1 MATYQLKHRYREEV
15 VVPYVAIGDNC
26 QFFMDNEV
34 KYIITA
40 DGVKCIVESCEY
52 KHIFELEEKIKN
64 DYKMDILSFLKRWYD
79 TDKNMQSM
87 EMVVLKLKKID

>member
-26 QFFMDNEV
+26 QFILDEGDRYV
-34 KYIITA
+34 YTA
-40 DGVKCIVESCEY
+40 DGMRCLVEKCEY
-52 KHIFELEEKIKN
+52 KHIFELEGKIKE
-64 DYKMDILSFLKRWYD
+64 DYKLDLLSFLKRWYD
-79 TDKNMQSM
+79 MDSNMQSM